1 MREGC
6 GVGKIEKFMF
16 IKRKITTPSINSA
29 TCIIKHSAKVSQGVS
44 FSKNSSYQISV
55 GRVTFTTCPV
65 AINIWIPTR
74 EYNFVYRF
82 FWSIALDES
91 EFEKERTRGKDA
103 TLSLKI
109 GGRVHPRLI
118 SVELFTNT
126 SNRFEI
132 FFPMVK

>member
-82 FWSIALDES
+82 FGQLPSMKANS
-91 EFEKERTRGKDA
+91 RRKELVGKM
-103 TLSLKI
+103 
-109 GGRVHPRLI
+109 PY
-118 SVELFTNT
+118 SV
-126 SNRFEI
+126 
-132 FFPMVK
+132 